1 MGESGNKTAM
11 LAQDV
16 SLVYFV
22 TSTFCSSWPQKYLG
36 EGKCLTQNYLVGK
49 LLRNLIQSALK
60 V

>member
-16 SLVYFV
+16 SLVNFV
-22 TSTFCSSWPQKYLG
+22 TSTSWPQKYLG